1 MTTWIASRHTLEHET
16 EAAGERSRGRAWQR
30 QALAG
35 TLEQTLQPRHSVCG
49 GLPAWPRVPHDNR
62 DAAAEPLREIIA
74 VLRDPAIT
82 ISDQVMRS
90 LVQLT
95 THPASPLYGQY
106 STQARYRAFAIAAE
120 LRVPASSLAA

>member
-1 MTTWIASRHTLEHET
+1 M
-16 EAAGERSRGRAWQR
+16 
-30 QALAG
+30 
-35 TLEQTLQPRHSVCG
+35 CG

-62 DAAAEPLREIIA
+62 DAAAEPMREIIA